1 MTTERSCYTCRHA
14 RGNVCD
20 HPCCSEDMD
29 VAIDAYAIAAG
40 CFKNKGMPL
49 DRTINCPGHESG
61 AHRREEAT

>member
-1 MTTERSCYTCRHA
+1 MTTERSCYNCRWA

-20 HPCCSEDMD
+20 IPPCSEDMD

>member
-29 VAIDAYAIAAG
+29 VAIEDYVHAAG
-40 CFKNKGMPL
+40 CGNDGMPR
-49 DRTINCPGHESG
+49 DRTINCPGHERG
-61 AHRREEAT
+61 EHRREETK

>member
-29 VAIDAYAIAAG
+29 VAIDAYALAAG
-40 CFKNKGMPL
+40 CLTNDGMPR
-49 DRTINCPGHESG
+49 DRTIKCPGHESG
-61 AHRREEAT
+61 EHRREETE